1 MTRWQVNNRCIR
13 SFCVRLLSKWYYST
27 GVDSS
32 IGIVTKLRA
41 GRLRNRAS
49 IPGRKKRVLGVTKT
63 RTHFAPGDLSP
74 GLKRSESGAVHSSTL
89 RSLRMSG
96 AVPTLP
102 HIFPWRA
109 QWHLYIS
116 ELPKIF
122 CFLYATSHILQPKSN
137 PIFSIFDNYCM
148 LHVRV
153 PPQLLPHF

>member
-63 RTHFAPGDLSP
+63 RTHFAPGGLSP
-74 GLKRSESGAVHSSTL
+74 GLKRQGPTVDHSLLSNAEWVYASNSTMWFYGVHKENFILYVNNVHGIKHVIDPCAIEYFL
-89 RSLRMSG
+89 RNNRFPWKKVELVGWSRG
-96 AVPTLP
+96 VPT
-102 HIFPWRA
+102 
-109 QWHLYIS
+109 QYQT
-116 ELPKIF
+116 
-122 CFLYATSHILQPKSN
+122 C
-137 PIFSIFDNYCM
+137 
-148 LHVRV
+148 
-153 PPQLLPHF
+153 

>member
-1 MTRWQVNNRCIR
+1 MYPFLLCSPPIQMVLLHRSRQFDRYSDQATRGTTEESR
-13 SFCVRLLSKWYYST
+13 F
-27 GVDSS
+27 D
-32 IGIVTKLRA
+32 
-41 GRLRNRAS
+41 
-49 IPGRKKRVLGVTKT
+49 PRKEKRVLGVTKT

-74 GLKRSESGAVHSSTL
+74 GLKRSASGAVHSSTL

-96 AVPTLP
+96 AVPTLL
-102 HIFPWRA
+102 HIFPWCA

-122 CFLYATSHILQPKSN
+122 CFLYATSHILQPKRN

-153 PPQLLPHF
+153 SRQLLPHF